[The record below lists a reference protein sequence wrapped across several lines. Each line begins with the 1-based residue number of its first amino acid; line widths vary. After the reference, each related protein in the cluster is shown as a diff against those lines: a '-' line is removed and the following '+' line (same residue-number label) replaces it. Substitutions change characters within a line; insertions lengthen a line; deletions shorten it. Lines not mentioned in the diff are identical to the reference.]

1 MVIIASCIPTLH
13 PLLEMI
19 LRKRALRSYNTS
31 RDQYKGSGSYN
42 IGSASFNRSKRSHV
56 RKPELTITGVESQ
69 GSQENILQ
77 LDANKH
83 LVGHPLS
90 QIRRTDN
97 VTVEYESR
105 SGAVEDG
112 RGFW

>member
-1 MVIIASCIPTLH
+1 
-13 PLLEMI
+13 MI

-42 IGSASFNRSKRSHV
+42 IASASFNRNKQSHV

-77 LDANKH
+77 LDENRQFTD
-83 LVGHPLS
+83 HPLS
-90 QIRRTDN
+90 QICRTDN

-105 SGAVEDG
+105 SGTVEGGRDLG
-112 RGFW
+112 RG